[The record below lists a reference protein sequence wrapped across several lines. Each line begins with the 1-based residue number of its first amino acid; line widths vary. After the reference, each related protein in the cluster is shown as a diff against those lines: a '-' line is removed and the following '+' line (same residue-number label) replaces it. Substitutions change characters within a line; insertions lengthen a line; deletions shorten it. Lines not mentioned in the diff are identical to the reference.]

1 MKHVLVVPN
10 EVELERAM
18 VALGLQSLPPEVEE
32 RVMAVIDDA
41 VEESDD
47 DFDVFQSMHEGR
59 RLRRPTRD
67 V

>member
-1 MKHVLVVPN
+1 MKRVLVVPS

-18 VALGLQSLPPEVEE
+18 VSLGLQPLPPEVEE
-32 RVMAVIDDA
+32 RVLAVIDDA
-41 VEESDD
+41 ADDDGD

-59 RLRRPTRD
+59 RHPRRD